1 MTEKLGNLKVSIES
15 GSVMSRIQAD
25 GKKGKGQTMKV
36 LVPKAL
42 NGEINEELLDEIDV
56 DNGLYAAGRVK
67 TTLENDVVM
76 KLTTPYDVGFVGE
89 EYSSIVVS
97 SHCAIIRVKDSESV
111 DGRFLAYFLSS
122 PYAKDYLR
130 SITSGA
136 ATAMLKIK
144 DIAGIPVPLLPIEE
158 QRQLGEIFT
167 AFSRKKQILAQM
179 ISAENQAEDSLIMDA
194 VEGRM

>member
-1 MTEKLGNLKVSIES
+1 MTEKLGNLNVSIES
-15 GSVMSRIQAD
+15 GSVVSRIQTD
-25 GKKGKGQTMKV
+25 GNKGKGQKMQV

-42 NGEINEELLDEIDV
+42 NGEINEELLDEIEV
-56 DNGLYAAGRVK
+56 DSDLYASGRVK
-67 TTLENDVVM
+67 ITFENDVVM

-89 EYSSIVVS
+89 EHSGLVVS
-97 SHCAIIRVKDSESV
+97 SHCAIIRVKDSDAV

-122 PYAKDYLR
+122 PHAKDYLK

-167 AFSRKKQILAQM
+167 AFSRKKKILAQM
-179 ISAENQAEDSLIMDA
+179 ITAESQAEDSLIMDA
-194 VEGRM
+194 VDGRM

>member
-1 MTEKLGNLKVSIES
+1 MTEKLGNLNVSIES
-15 GSVMSRIQAD
+15 GSVVSRIQANEQN
-25 GKKGKGQTMKV
+25 GNGQKMKV

-42 NGEINEELLDEIDV
+42 NGEINGELLDEIEV
-56 DNGLYAAGRVK
+56 DSDLYASGRVK
-67 TTLENDVVM
+67 TTLEKDVVM

-89 EYSSIVVS
+89 EHSGLVVS
-97 SHCAIIRVKDSESV
+97 SHCAIIRVKDSDAV
-111 DGRFLAYFLSS
+111 DERFLAYFLSS
-122 PYAKDYLR
+122 PYTKDYLK

-179 ISAENQAEDSLIMDA
+179 IAAENLAEDSLIMDA